1 MHPDRVV
8 RCSALDKRPA
18 IRSNDRLTPM
28 KNRKVLAAALPL
40 TLSLALASTVMVAA
54 QAPEA
59 AAGAPSSAGAAVP
72 AVSAPASTHADA
84 VPAQPATFEFKD
96 GDRLVLLGNTVIE
109 REQRY
114 GAFEPRLALALGDTK
129 VTVRN
134 LAWSGDTVFGHAR
147 SYFGPPEEGLQ
158 RLSAH
163 LEMLKPTVVLLCYGS
178 ELAFERLGGLP
189 DFLSGYRG
197 LIDLIRAKA
206 PGVRII
212 IATPPPVQTL
222 PPPLPD
228 LAVANKNLSSL
239 RDALRKFALL
249 QNTYFVDWFELM
261 GGVPKPGAVTKVLT
275 ENGVH
280 YTQEGYDKLATKLI
294 EGLGLK
300 VPAAPAPALES
311 LRRAVVAKDT
321 LFFNRW
327 RPQNETYL
335 FGFRKHEQGQNAK
348 EIPMFD
354 PLISEGD
361 ETIQKLKADTLAQL
375 RRP

>member
-1 MHPDRVV
+1 MN
-8 RCSALDKRPA
+8 LK
-18 IRSNDRLTPM
+18 L
-28 KNRKVLAAALPL
+28 LAGL
-40 TLSLALASTVMVAA
+40 LALVFATTASSQTT
-54 QAPEA
+54 E
-59 AAGAPSSAGAAVP
+59 
-72 AVSAPASTHADA
+72 APAA
-84 VPAQPATFEFKD
+84 PPQPTVFEFQD
-96 GDRLVLLGNTVIE
+96 GDRLVLIGNTVLE

-114 GAFEPRLALALGDTK
+114 GSFEPRLALALGETK
-129 VTVRN
+129 VSVRN

-158 RLSAH
+158 RMATH
-163 LEMLKPTVVLLCYGS
+163 LEMLKPTVVILCYGS

-189 DFLSGYRG
+189 EFLSGYRS
-197 LIDLIRAKA
+197 LIDMIRAKS

-212 IATPPPVQTL
+212 IATPPPLETL

-228 LAVANKNLSSL
+228 LAMENKNLSSL
-239 RDALRKFALL
+239 RDALRKFAGM
-249 QNTYFVDWFELM
+249 QNTFFVDWFELM
-261 GGVPKPGAVTKVLT
+261 GGLPKPGNTAKLLT

-280 YTQEGYDKLATKLI
+280 YTREGYEKLSAKLI

-300 VPAAPAPALES
+300 MPDAPSPALES
-311 LRRAVVAKDT
+311 LRQAVIAKDT

-327 RPQNETYL
+327 RPHNETYL

-354 PLISEGD
+354 PLIAQGD
-361 ETIQKLKADTLAQL
+361 EAIQKLKTEALAQT

>member
-1 MHPDRVV
+1 MHWTTGVA
-8 RCSALDKRPA
+8 SAPMPA
-18 IRSNDRLTPM
+18 FNPM
-28 KNRKVLAAALPL
+28 NWK
-40 TLSLALASTVMVAA
+40 SLAGILTFACCTA
-54 QAPEA
+54 QASAQTAEA
-59 AAGAPSSAGAAVP
+59 PPAPQ
-72 AVSAPASTHADA
+72 
-84 VPAQPATFEFKD
+84 QPTTFEFKD
-96 GDRLVLLGNTVIE
+96 GDRVVLLGNTVME

-114 GAFEPRLALALGDTK
+114 GSFEPRLALALGDLK

-163 LEMLKPTVVLLCYGS
+163 LEMLKPTVVIMCYGS
-178 ELAFERLGGLP
+178 EMAFERLGGLP
-189 DFLSGYRG
+189 DFLSGYRS
-197 LIDLIRAKA
+197 LIELVRAKS

-212 IATPPPVQTL
+212 VATPPPVQTL

-228 LAVANKNLSSL
+228 LTVANKNLSSL
-239 RDALRKFALL
+239 RDALRKFALM
-249 QNTYFVDWFELM
+249 QNTFFVDWFELM
-261 GGVPKPGAVTKVLT
+261 GGLPKPGVVTKVLT

-280 YTQEGYDKLATKLI
+280 YTREGYEKLSAKLV

-300 VPAAPAPALES
+300 LPDAPAPALES
-311 LRRAVVAKDT
+311 LRQAVIAKDT

-354 PLISEGD
+354 PLIAQGD
-361 ETIQKLKADTLAQL
+361 EAIQKLKAEALAQS

>member
-1 MHPDRVV
+1 MN
-8 RCSALDKRPA
+8 LK
-18 IRSNDRLTPM
+18 L
-28 KNRKVLAAALPL
+28 LAGL
-40 TLSLALASTVMVAA
+40 LALVFATTASSQTT
-54 QAPEA
+54 E
-59 AAGAPSSAGAAVP
+59 
-72 AVSAPASTHADA
+72 APAA
-84 VPAQPATFEFKD
+84 PPQPTVFEFQD
-96 GDRLVLLGNTVIE
+96 GDRLVLIGNTVLE

-114 GAFEPRLALALGDTK
+114 GSFEPRLALALGETK
-129 VTVRN
+129 VSVRN

-158 RLSAH
+158 RMATH
-163 LEMLKPTVVLLCYGS
+163 LEMLKPTVVILCYGS

-189 DFLSGYRG
+189 EFLSGYRS
-197 LIDLIRAKA
+197 LIDMIRAKS

-212 IATPPPVQTL
+212 MATPPPLETL

-228 LAVANKNLSSL
+228 LAMENKNLSSL
-239 RDALRKFALL
+239 RDALRKFAGM
-249 QNTYFVDWFELM
+249 QNTFFVDWFELM
-261 GGVPKPGAVTKVLT
+261 GGLPKPGNTAKMLT

-280 YTQEGYDKLATKLI
+280 YTREGYEKLSAKLI

-300 VPAAPAPALES
+300 MPDAPSPALES
-311 LRRAVVAKDT
+311 LRQAVIAKDT

-327 RPQNETYL
+327 RPHNETYL

-354 PLISEGD
+354 PLIALGD
-361 ETIQKLKADTLAQL
+361 EAIQKLKTVALAQT

>member
-1 MHPDRVV
+1 MN
-8 RCSALDKRPA
+8 LK
-18 IRSNDRLTPM
+18 
-28 KNRKVLAAALPL
+28 
-40 TLSLALASTVMVAA
+40 SLAGLVVLLSASFASA
-54 QAPEA
+54 QAPETD
-59 AAGAPSSAGAAVP
+59 APAP
-72 AVSAPASTHADA
+72 SAPA
-84 VPAQPATFEFKD
+84 QPSSFQFRD
-96 GDRLVLLGNTVIE
+96 GDRVVLIGNTVLE

-114 GAFEPRLALALGDTK
+114 GSFEPRLDLALGEEK

-158 RLSAH
+158 RLSGH
-163 LEMLKPTVVLLCYGS
+163 LEMLKPTVVILCYGS

-189 DFLSGYRG
+189 EFLTGYRN
-197 LIDLIRAKA
+197 LLDLIRSKS
-206 PGVRII
+206 PGVRVI
-212 IATPPPVQTL
+212 IATPPPVETL

-228 LAVANKNLSSL
+228 LSAANRNLSSL
-239 RDALRKFALL
+239 RDALHKFALM
-249 QNTYFVDWFELM
+249 QNAYFVDWFELM
-261 GGVPKPGAVTKVLT
+261 GGLPKPGVIRKSLT

-280 YTQEGYDKLATKLI
+280 YTKEGYEKLSAKLI

-300 VPAAPAPALES
+300 TPDAPTPALEN
-311 LRRAVVAKDT
+311 LRRAVIAKDT

-327 RPQNETYL
+327 RPHNETYL

-354 PLISEGD
+354 PLIAQGD
-361 ETIQKLKADTLAQL
+361 ETIQKLKEEALQQA

>member
-1 MHPDRVV
+1 MNLT
-8 RCSALDKRPA
+8 SLAGLLALVCA
-18 IRSNDRLTPM
+18 
-28 KNRKVLAAALPL
+28 
-40 TLSLALASTVMVAA
+40 ALASA
-54 QAPEA
+54 QSPEA
-59 AAGAPSSAGAAVP
+59 EAEALLNPVQSK
-72 AVSAPASTHADA
+72 
-84 VPAQPATFEFKD
+84 TFPFKD
-96 GDRLVLLGNTVIE
+96 GDRLVLLGSTVLE
-109 REQRY
+109 REHDY
-114 GAFEPRLALALGDTK
+114 GSFEPRLDLALGEEK

-158 RLSAH
+158 RLSGH
-163 LEMLKPTVVLLCYGS
+163 LEMIKPTVVLLCYGS

-189 DFLSGYRG
+189 EFLTGYRN
-197 LIDLIRAKA
+197 LIELIRAKC

-212 IATPPPVQTL
+212 IATPPPLETL

-228 LAVANKNLSSL
+228 LGAANRNLSSL
-239 RDALRKFALL
+239 RDALHKFSVM
-249 QNTYFVDWFELM
+249 QNAFFIDWFELM
-261 GGVPKPGAVTKVLT
+261 GGLPKPGIIRKPLT

-280 YTQEGYDKLATKLI
+280 YTRAGYEVLSAKLI

-300 VPAAPAPALES
+300 LPDAPAPALES
-311 LRRAVVAKDT
+311 LRRAVIAKDT

-327 RPQNETYL
+327 RPHNETYL

-354 PLISEGD
+354 PLITQAD
-361 ETIQKLKADTLAQL
+361 ETIQKLKEEALAQA

>member
-1 MHPDRVV
+1 M
-8 RCSALDKRPA
+8 L
-18 IRSNDRLTPM
+18 M
-28 KNRKVLAAALPL
+28 KNRKATVSAAL
-40 TLSLALASTVMVAA
+40 TLSLALASTAFAAA
-54 QAPEA
+54 QTPAATPEA
-59 AAGAPSSAGAAVP
+59 AATAAAVTP
-72 AVSAPASTHADA
+72 G

-96 GDRLVLLGNTVIE
+96 GDRLVLLGNTVLE

-114 GAFEPRLALALGDTK
+114 GAFEPRLALALGDAK
-129 VTVRN
+129 VSVRN

-147 SYFGPPEEGLQ
+147 SYFGQPEEGLQ

-189 DFLSGYRG
+189 DFLSGYRS
-197 LIDLIRAKA
+197 LIELIRAKS
-206 PGVRII
+206 PGVRVIV
-212 IATPPPVQTL
+212 AAPPPVQTL

-239 RDALRKFALL
+239 RDALRKFAAM
-249 QNTYFVDWFELM
+249 QNAYFIDWFELM
-261 GGVPKPGAVTKVLT
+261 GGLPKPGAVTKILT

-280 YTQEGYDKLATKLI
+280 YTQEGYEKLAAKLI

-300 VPAAPAPALES
+300 LPDAPPTAIES
-311 LRRAVVAKDT
+311 LRTAVIAKDT

-354 PLISEGD
+354 PLIAQGD
-361 ETIQKLKADTLAQL
+361 EAIQKLKAEALAQT

>member
-1 MHPDRVV
+1 MN
-8 RCSALDKRPA
+8 LK
-18 IRSNDRLTPM
+18 L
-28 KNRKVLAAALPL
+28 LAGL
-40 TLSLALASTVMVAA
+40 LALVFATTASSQTT
-54 QAPEA
+54 E
-59 AAGAPSSAGAAVP
+59 
-72 AVSAPASTHADA
+72 APAA
-84 VPAQPATFEFKD
+84 PPQPTVFEFQD
-96 GDRLVLLGNTVIE
+96 GDRLVLIGNTVLE

-114 GAFEPRLALALGDTK
+114 GSFEPRLALALGETK
-129 VTVRN
+129 VSVRN

-158 RLSAH
+158 RMATH
-163 LEMLKPTVVLLCYGS
+163 LEMLKPTVVILCYGS

-189 DFLSGYRG
+189 EFLSGYRS
-197 LIDLIRAKA
+197 LIDMIRAKS

-212 IATPPPVQTL
+212 MATPPPLETL

-228 LAVANKNLSSL
+228 LAMENKNLSSL
-239 RDALRKFALL
+239 RDALRKFAGM
-249 QNTYFVDWFELM
+249 QNTFFVDWFELM
-261 GGVPKPGAVTKVLT
+261 GGLPKPGNTAKMLT

-280 YTQEGYDKLATKLI
+280 YTREGYEKLSAKLI

-300 VPAAPAPALES
+300 MPDAPSPALES
-311 LRRAVVAKDT
+311 LRQAVIAKDT

-327 RPQNETYL
+327 RPHNETYL

-354 PLISEGD
+354 PLIAQGD
-361 ETIQKLKADTLAQL
+361 EAIQKLKTEALAQT

>member
-1 MHPDRVV
+1 MKHLLILLVLTAT
-8 RCSALDKRPA
+8 ALRGQE
-18 IRSNDRLTPM
+18 T
-28 KNRKVLAAALPL
+28 AAAPDK
-40 TLSLALASTVMVAA
+40 TVM
-54 QAPEA
+54 
-59 AAGAPSSAGAAVP
+59 
-72 AVSAPASTHADA
+72 
-84 VPAQPATFEFKD
+84 EFKD
-96 GDRLVLLGNTVIE
+96 GDRIVLLGNTVFE

-114 GAFEPRLALALGDTK
+114 GAFEPRLALALGETK
-129 VTVRN
+129 VSVRN

-189 DFLSGYRG
+189 DFLTGYRS
-197 LIDLIRAKA
+197 LIELIRAKS
-206 PGVRII
+206 PGVRIVVV
-212 IATPPPVQTL
+212 APPPLENL
-222 PPPLPD
+222 PAPLPD
-228 LAVANKNLSSL
+228 LTTENKNLSSL
-239 RDALRKFALL
+239 RDALRKFAMT
-249 QNTYFVDWFELM
+249 QNAFFVDWFERM
-261 GGVPKPGAVTKVLT
+261 GGVPKSASTTRPLT

-280 YTQEGYDKLATKLI
+280 YTQAGYEKLSARLV

-300 VPAAPAPALES
+300 IPDASVTALEG
-311 LRRAVVAKDT
+311 LRRAVIAKDT

-354 PLISEGD
+354 PLIAQGD
-361 ETIQKLKADTLAQL
+361 EAIQKAKTEALAQT
-375 RRP
+375 RQP